1 MRWLG
6 NSGVLLVS
14 VIGGTVSSASTTAA
28 AANLLT
34 HGNVSAQ
41 QAGTATVLTSIA
53 STTMNLPIVKRQIKV
68 KGVMREIVL
77 ATILQGIV
85 GITILFFERWFIH

>member
-1 MRWLG
+1 MCDR
-6 NSGVLLVS
+6 
-14 VIGGTVSSASTTAA
+14 GTVSSASTTAA

-41 QAGTATVLTSIA
+41 QAGIATVLTSIA
-53 STTMNLPIVKRQIKV
+53 STTMNLPIVKRQIMV
-68 KGVMREIVL
+68 KSVMREIVL

>member
-1 MRWLG
+1 MATLAPNKPG
-6 NSGVLLVS
+6 
-14 VIGGTVSSASTTAA
+14 I
-28 AANLLT
+28 
-34 HGNVSAQ
+34 
-41 QAGTATVLTSIA
+41 ATVLTSIA

-85 GITILFFERWFIH
+85 GISIVIIERWFKR